1 MCETVVLCVCVQAFE
16 DLIVRDSEFVAVELV
31 AMDKKGTYESTV
43 FQGSVKYEALKRTY
57 DNRVSG
63 GRGGCWACC
72 YDPPEL
78 HRTTQMFTLPS
89 LDYYTPELHRTT
101 QMFTLTTSYHSNV
114 HTNYIVPLKCSR

>member
-1 MCETVVLCVCVQAFE
+1 MCVCVQAFE

-31 AMDKKGTYESTV
+31 AIDKKGTYESTV

-63 GRGGCWACC
+63 GWGGHWAYCYDPPELHHTTQMFTVPSLHYDPPELHC
-72 YDPPEL
+72 TTQMFTVPSLHYDPPEL

-89 LDYYTPELHRTT
+89 LY
-101 QMFTLTTSYHSNV
+101 
-114 HTNYIVPLKCSR
+114 